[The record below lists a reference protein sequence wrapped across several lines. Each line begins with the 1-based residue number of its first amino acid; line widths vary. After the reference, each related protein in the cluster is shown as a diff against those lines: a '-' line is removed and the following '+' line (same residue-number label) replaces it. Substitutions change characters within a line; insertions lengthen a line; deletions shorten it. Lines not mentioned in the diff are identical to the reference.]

1 MTTPIDKRYCL
12 ILEMLRQGRH
22 VIWTKRRLARIINY
36 LTLKHPHVNV
46 QYVDWKVQ
54 LFGLRSWTLDN
65 DVGSLVQIGLLEYDD
80 DHRDIEAIML
90 SSSGDYHISRV
101 ARRTLGNQALQLIEQ
116 FISRLNFR
124 NSYRYKSD
132 YINSKVTRSTK
143 PTKQIG
149 ELGKTDVIEDGEFGV
164 GYIVVNKV
172 WIPVEAVKVCQEATI
187 EITEDL

>member
-1 MTTPIDKRYCL
+1 M
-12 ILEMLRQGRH
+12 
-22 VIWTKRRLARIINY
+22 IWTKRRLARIINY